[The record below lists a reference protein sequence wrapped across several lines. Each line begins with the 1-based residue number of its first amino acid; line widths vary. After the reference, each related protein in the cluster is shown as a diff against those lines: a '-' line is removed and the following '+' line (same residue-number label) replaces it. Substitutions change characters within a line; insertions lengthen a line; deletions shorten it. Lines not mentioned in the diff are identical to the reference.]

1 MDSLTT
7 AGDAD
12 PNGKG
17 LVAFLHE
24 ATMCLTELRD
34 VSKTY
39 AGREAQLDLAAEMGL
54 R

>member
-17 LVAFLHE
+17 VVTLLNE
-24 ATMCLTELRD
+24 ATMCLIELRD

-39 AGREAQLDLAAEMGL
+39 AGCEAQLDPTAEMGP